1 MDELSTIAHVVFG
14 AEVRKHKERFYGLQ
28 KQLRQAHMAQS
39 YEVYASIAYLVSM
52 IVGFVGALIG
62 IIIAFV
68 ILGLISSN
76 GNATN
81 IHLPDSLA
89 WLTPFTDIIIIF
101 IGMTVVAILGYYVTY
116 TVIMLIPSVNASDRK
131 SKINKQIPYAVTFMY
146 ALSKG
151 GMDIISILRSL
162 NHAES
167 TYGEISREIGLIIRD
182 MDYFG
187 NDLRTAIIN
196 CVQQTPSDML
206 QDLLTNLLSVI
217 DSGGDVTTYL
227 NGKTDQYLQR
237 LIQDQKSFLELLGLI
252 AESYVTAFVAG
263 PLFIIIMSSVM
274 TIMNGGSP
282 ILLYVIIYGMLPLGS
297 IMFIV
302 LISILTPGDEE
313 ATEKFVIERW
323 NYYDTVQKEDSGLPQ
338 AQEKKQIEKIATGKK
353 NLVFKEFLKNPI
365 APIKEKPELSLMISV
380 PVAIVVAILYI
391 ALTYGSLTQAFQS
404 VSTMEHS
411 ILVGTMKNP
420 NNPLIL
426 FGPVIGYLTNVFV
439 YVLLVIL
446 IPLSFFYE
454 TKTRRGRKISA
465 EMPDFLKKLASTNET
480 GMTLTQSIALIAN
493 SNFGT
498 MSSEVQ
504 KIYKNLQWG
513 IDVSSALKMF
523 ANSLNT
529 SLSTRVVTLI
539 TKAAESSGDIRD
551 VLNVA
556 ANDAKIGE
564 QVRRE
569 RADGMLIYVVII
581 LMSFVVFLYC
591 VFTLSSSFIPVMA
604 TAGNTSV
611 SATSNMAS
619 AQGATFIQSFNP
631 ADYNRLFF
639 HAALIQGLFA
649 GILAGVMGEGKWMSG
664 LKYSIIM
671 VILAYAMFA
680 LFV

>member
-1 MDELSTIAHVVFG
+1 MDEFSTIAHVVFG
-14 AEVRKHKERFYGLQ
+14 AEVRKHKERFYNLQ

-39 YEVYASIAYLVSM
+39 YEVYASVAYLVSM

-62 IIIAFV
+62 IVIAFV
-68 ILGLISSN
+68 ILDLISSN
-76 GNATN
+76 GNGTN
-81 IHLPDSLA
+81 IHLPTSLS
-89 WLTPFTDIIIIF
+89 WLVPFTDIIIIF
-101 IGMTVVAILGYYVTY
+101 IGMSVVAVLGYYVTY

-131 SKINKQIPYAVTFMY
+131 TKINKQIPYAVTFMY

-162 NHAES
+162 NQADS
-167 TYGEISREIGLIIRD
+167 TYGEVSREIGLVIRD

-187 NDLRTAIIN
+187 NDLRTALIN
-196 CVQQTPSDML
+196 CVQQTPSDLL

-297 IMFIV
+297 VMFIIM
-302 LISILTPGDEE
+302 ISILTPGDDES
-313 ATEKFVIERW
+313 TNKFVITRL
-323 NYYDTVQKEDSGLPQ
+323 NYYDAVQKEESSLPP
-338 AQEKKQIEKIATGKK
+338 AQQKKMIEKLAAGRK
-353 NLVFKEFLKNPI
+353 NLAFKAFLKNPI
-365 APIKEKPELSLMISV
+365 APIKEQPELSLFISI
-380 PVAIVVAILYI
+380 PVAILVVIIYM
-391 ALTYGSLTQAFQS
+391 ALTYGSLSAAFQS
-404 VSTMEHS
+404 VSAMENS
-411 ILVGTMKNP
+411 IMMGKMKDP
-420 NNPLIL
+420 GNPLIL
-426 FGPVIGYLTNVFV
+426 YGPVIGYFTNVVV
-439 YVLLVIL
+439 YILLIL
-446 IPLSFFYE
+446 MIPLSYFFE
-454 TKTRRGRKISA
+454 TKTRRGRKISS

-513 IDVSSALKMF
+513 IDVSSALKLF

-529 SLSTRVVTLI
+529 ALSTRVVTLI

-569 RADGMLIYVVII
+569 RSDGMLIYVVII
-581 LMSFVVFLYC
+581 LMSFAVFLYC
-591 VFTLSSSFIPVMA
+591 VYTLSSSFIPVMA
-604 TAGNTSV
+604 TAGNT
-611 SATSNMAS
+611 ATSSSAS
-619 AQGATFIQSFNP
+619 SIQGATFIQSFNP

>member
-1 MDELSTIAHVVFG
+1 MDEFSTIAHVVFG
-14 AEVRKHKERFYGLQ
+14 AEVRKHKERFYNLQ

-39 YEVYASIAYLVSM
+39 YEVYASVAYLVSM

-62 IIIAFV
+62 IVIAFV
-68 ILGLISSN
+68 ILDLISSN
-76 GNATN
+76 GNSTN
-81 IHLPDSLA
+81 IHLPTSLS
-89 WLTPFTDIIIIF
+89 WLVPFTDIIIIF
-101 IGMTVVAILGYYVTY
+101 LGMSVVAVLGYYVTY

-131 SKINKQIPYAVTFMY
+131 TKINKQIPYAVTFMY

-162 NHAES
+162 NQADS
-167 TYGEISREIGLIIRD
+167 TYGEVSREIGLVIRD

-196 CVQQTPSDML
+196 CVQQTPSDLL

-297 IMFIV
+297 VMFIIM
-302 LISILTPGDEE
+302 ISILTPGDDES
-313 ATEKFVIERW
+313 TNKFVITRL
-323 NYYDTVQKEDSGLPQ
+323 NYYDSVQNEESSLPP
-338 AQEKKQIEKIATGKK
+338 AQQKKMVEKLAAGRK
-353 NLVFKEFLKNPI
+353 NLALKAFLKNPI
-365 APIKEKPELSLMISV
+365 APIKEQPELSLFISV
-380 PVAIVVAILYI
+380 PVAILVVIIYI
-391 ALTYGSLTQAFQS
+391 ALTYGSLTSALQS
-404 VSTMEHS
+404 VSAMENS
-411 ILVGTMKNP
+411 IMIGKMKNP
-420 NNPLIL
+420 DNPLIL
-426 FGPVIGYLTNVFV
+426 YGPLIGYFTNVVV
-439 YVLLVIL
+439 YILLVVM
-446 IPLSFFYE
+446 IPLSFFFE
-454 TKTRRGRKISA
+454 TKTRRGRKISS

-513 IDVSSALKMF
+513 IDVSSALKLF

-529 SLSTRVVTLI
+529 ALSTRVVTLI

-569 RADGMLIYVVII
+569 RSDGMLIYVVII
-581 LMSFVVFLYC
+581 LMSFAVFLYC
-591 VFTLSSSFIPVMA
+591 VYTLSSSFIPVMA
-604 TAGNTSV
+604 TAGNSNTAS
-611 SATSNMAS
+611 SAAS
-619 AQGATFIQSFNP
+619 SMQGATFIQSFNP

>member
-14 AEVRKHKERFYGLQ
+14 AEVRKHKERFYNLQ

-39 YEVYASIAYLVSM
+39 YEVYASVAYLVSM

-62 IIIAFV
+62 IVIAFV
-68 ILGLISSN
+68 ILDLISSN
-76 GNATN
+76 GNSTN
-81 IHLPDSLA
+81 IHLPGSLS
-89 WLTPFTDIIIIF
+89 WLVPFTDIIIIF
-101 IGMTVVAILGYYVTY
+101 LGMTVVAVLGYYVTY

-131 SKINKQIPYAVTFMY
+131 TKINKQIPYAVTFMY

-162 NHAES
+162 NQADS
-167 TYGEISREIGLIIRD
+167 TYGEVSREIGLVIRD

-196 CVQQTPSDML
+196 CVQQTPSDLL

-297 IMFIV
+297 VMFIIM
-302 LISILTPGDEE
+302 ISILTPGDDES
-313 ATEKFVIERW
+313 TSKFVITRL
-323 NYYDTVQKEDSGLPQ
+323 NYYDAVQKEESGLPP
-338 AQEKKQIEKIATGKK
+338 AQEKKMLEKLVAGRK
-353 NLVFKEFLKNPI
+353 NLALKAFMKNPI
-365 APIKEKPELSLMISV
+365 APIKEQPELSLIISV
-380 PVAIVVAILYI
+380 PVAILVVIIYI
-391 ALTYGSLTQAFQS
+391 ALTYGSLSSALQT
-404 VSTMEHS
+404 VSAMENS
-411 ILVGTMKNP
+411 IMIGKMKNP
-420 NNPLIL
+420 DNPLIL
-426 FGPVIGYLTNVFV
+426 YGPLIGYFTNVVV
-439 YVLLVIL
+439 YILLIVM
-446 IPLSFFYE
+446 IPLSFFFE
-454 TKTRRGRKISA
+454 TKTRRGRKISS

-513 IDVSSALKMF
+513 IDVSSALKLF

-529 SLSTRVVTLI
+529 ALSTRVVTLI

-569 RADGMLIYVVII
+569 RSDGMLIYVVII
-581 LMSFVVFLYC
+581 LMSFAVFLYC
-591 VFTLSSSFIPVMA
+591 VYTLSSSFIPVMA
-604 TAGNTSV
+604 TAGNSNTASSAV
-611 SATSNMAS
+611 SSM
-619 AQGATFIQSFNP
+619 QGATFIQSFNP